1 MLRLQKQTESEME
14 NMLGQRITLQ
24 RKKLGISQA
33 ELAQRLC
40 ISTSAIGMYEQGRRE
55 PSNAILIAL
64 SKELHVSIDYL
75 LTGRNWDPGDDS
87 SNALLICPINKVTL
101 RNDKYTVLTLSYE
114 DLISVLSSLLKDR

>member
-1 MLRLQKQTESEME
+1 
-14 NMLGQRITLQ
+14 MLGQRITLQ

-75 LTGRNWDPGDDS
+75 LTGRNWSSGDDY
-87 SNALLICPINKVTL
+87 SNTLLICPTNKVTL
-101 RNDKYTVLTLSYE
+101 RNDKYTVLSVSDE
-114 DLISVLSSLLKDR
+114 ELILALSSLLKNT

>member
-1 MLRLQKQTESEME
+1 MD

-33 ELAQRLC
+33 ELAQRLS

-55 PSNAILIAL
+55 PSNAMLIAL

-75 LTGRNWDPGDDS
+75 LTGHNWSLGDDS
-87 SNALLICPINKVTL
+87 SSTFLICPSNRITI
-101 RNDKYTVLTLSYE
+101 RNTKHTVLSLSDE
-114 DLISVLSSLLKDR
+114 ELMSALSSLLKDA

>member
-1 MLRLQKQTESEME
+1 MLRLRKQTERGMN
-14 NMLGQRITLQ
+14 NMLGQRIALQ

-55 PSNAILIAL
+55 PSNAILISL

-75 LTGRNWDPGDDS
+75 LTGRNWSPTENS
-87 SNALLICPINKVTL
+87 SNAFLICPSKRIAL
-101 RNDKYTVLTLSYE
+101 SNDKNTVLSLSDE
-114 DLISVLSSLLKDR
+114 ELTSVLSTILKDI

>member
-1 MLRLQKQTESEME
+1 MLRLQKQTESEMD

-75 LTGRNWDPGDDS
+75 LTGRNWSPGDDY
-87 SNALLICPINKVTL
+87 SNALLICPTNKVIL
-101 RNDKYTVLTLSYE
+101 RNDKYTILSVSDE
-114 DLISVLSSLLKDR
+114 DLISTLSSLLKDT